1 MNSIQGKY
9 VQIQKEKVG
18 DILHRLISFFV
29 WDFQNAKFQMSF
41 TEKKMFVTTPFISS
55 LFNF

>member
-9 VQIQKEKVG
+9 VQIQTEKVG
-18 DILHRLISFFV
+18 DILYRLISFFV

-41 TEKKMFVTTPFISS
+41 TEKNVCNYSFYFFPF
-55 LFNF
+55 